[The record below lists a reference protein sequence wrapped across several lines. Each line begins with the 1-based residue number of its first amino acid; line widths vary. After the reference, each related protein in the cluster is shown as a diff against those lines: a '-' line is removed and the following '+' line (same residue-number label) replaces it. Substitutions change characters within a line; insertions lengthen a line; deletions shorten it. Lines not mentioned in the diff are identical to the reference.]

1 MLPCATTRSPSDG
14 LPAAYR
20 IFAVMQLA
28 HNIDH
33 TYLKP
38 DCTEK
43 VIDRIIAE
51 SKEYGFK
58 SICIPPMYLQYARD
72 KAGERSFLLCTV
84 AGFPIGYDHV
94 EAKLASLR
102 RSAALGA
109 EEVDAVI
116 NLSAVK
122 TGHWELTRQEL
133 TALNDTAKNSNVVL
147 KCIIEAQ
154 LLSEDEIMRI
164 CEISNELRLPF
175 VKTSTGFFGDP
186 VREDTVRL
194 LRRHLDPSI
203 QIKASGGIS
212 TYNQATKMIRA
223 GADRLG
229 CSQSVAIVKE
239 NTQG

>member
-1 MLPCATTRSPSDG
+1 
-14 LPAAYR
+14 
-20 IFAVMQLA
+20 MQLA
-28 HNIDH
+28 HYIDH

-38 DCTEK
+38 DCTEQM
-43 VIDRIIAE
+43 IDRLIEE

-58 SICIPPMYLQYARD
+58 SICIPPMYLQYA
-72 KAGERSFLLCTV
+72 KVHSGERSFLLCTV

-94 EAKLASLR
+94 EAKLASLK
-102 RSAALGA
+102 RSAEIGA
-109 EEVDAVI
+109 DEVDVVI

-122 TGHWELTRQEL
+122 TGHWKLTRQEL
-133 TALNDTAKNSNVVL
+133 SALAETAGEHNVTL

-154 LLSEDEIMRI
+154 LLTEDEIMHI
-164 CEISNELRLPF
+164 CEISNELKLPF

-186 VREDTVRL
+186 VREDTVKL

-203 QIKASGGIS
+203 KIKASGGI
-212 TYNQATKMIRA
+212 TNYHQAMKMIRA

-239 NTQG
+239 TNQEPQ